1 METRRRNP
9 FGHWF
14 LLAATLLGGFAAGE
28 SAVAATG
35 AASAPANI
43 VIADQF
49 GPGHLVSVVIKR
61 RGLLEKRFPNTRFE
75 WKIVTSGA
83 VMRDGMLTDDIQIGI
98 TAPPPFLV
106 GLDKGVKWKIIAG
119 AATYDQW
126 LVTKDPGVK
135 GIRDFKGGVKRQI
148 ALVGLDS
155 FPAIVVRKAAQREF
169 GDPRALDS
177 DMVIMRPPDAVA
189 AVLGGQ
195 LAGALIPPVFSVR
208 AVDGGARVVLRSID
222 VFGGPVTNNFY
233 VMTDEFYRRHPEVAR
248 AFHDAVVEAV
258 RFIRS
263 APDEAFAMLSEDEG
277 GKTPPGKYRD
287 LIERSGTEYG
297 VIPHRVLEVATFM
310 KQIGMIGR
318 APRSMQEI
326 EFPPLKGAGS

>member
-1 METRRRNP
+1 MGTRRHLQA
-9 FGHWF
+9 GKY
-14 LLAATLLGGFAAGE
+14 LLIAASLLVGLSGASIGDA
-28 SAVAATG
+28 G
-35 AASAPANI
+35 AAPAAPPRV

-49 GPGHLVSVVIKR
+49 GPGHLVTVVIKR
-61 RGLLEKRFPNTRFE
+61 RRLLERQFPDTKFE

-83 VMRDGMLTDDIQIGI
+83 VMRDGMIADDIQIGI

-106 GLDKGVKWKIIAG
+106 GVDKGVKWKIIAG

-126 LVTKDPGVK
+126 LVTKDPDIK
-135 GIRDFKGGVKRQI
+135 SIRDFKGAEKRQI

-177 DMVIMRPPDAVA
+177 DMVIMRPPDAVQ

-195 LAGALIPPVFSVR
+195 LAGALIPPVFCVR
-208 AVDGGARVVLRSID
+208 AVDGGAHIALRSVD
-222 VFGGPVTNNFY
+222 VFSGPVTNNFY
-233 VMTDEFYRRHPEVAR
+233 VMTDDFYRRHPDVAR
-248 AFHDAVVEAV
+248 AFYDAVQEAV
-258 RFIRS
+258 KFIKS
-263 APDEAFAMLSEDEG
+263 APGEAFAMLSEDEG
-277 GKTPPGKYRD
+277 GKTPPDKYRD

-297 VIPHRVLEVATFM
+297 VVPYRVLEVAEFM

-318 APRSMQEI
+318 VPQSMREI
-326 EFPPLKGAGS
+326 EFPPLGGAGS